1 MKPETAPMDGAKL
14 DSALTRRLAGYLA
27 PYRNWAVGSIVLLV
41 LHSLLGAAGPLLTKM
56 AVDHSLRPASGPA
69 RFPESLLPADRLDA
83 LLVITAAYFA
93 VLTAIYFLRGWQ
105 IQLMNKTGQ
114 SVMHDLRREIFAHLQ
129 GMSVRFF
136 DRSRVGRLVTRAT
149 TDVDALSE
157 LFTSGVVA
165 VAGDLLTLLFIF
177 AAMLWLSPTLTLAMA
192 AVGPLVYFAAMLF
205 RKRARED
212 YREVRGAVGKMNA
225 YLQEHLPAVQL
236 LQLFNQEDRSF
247 AEFAAL
253 NDEHRRANV
262 SAIRAHALFFPTVE
276 LLATLAVCLLIVL
289 GGWLVENRSL
299 TLGVVV
305 AFLQYGARV
314 FRPLQDLSEKVN
326 IFQAAMAAAERIFGL
341 LDTPADEPREEPAQA
356 PASSAPGAQRVEF
369 RNVWFAYEG
378 EDWVLRDVSFTVEPK
393 EMVAVVGHTGA
404 GKTTLLNLLLRFYEP
419 QRGEILVGGRDVRE
433 WPRQEL
439 RRQFGIVLQDPALL
453 SGTIA
458 ENIRLGDD
466 SIGQKQIVE
475 AGLTT
480 KLDEL
485 VRRLPKGYES
495 EVGERGAQLS
505 VGQRQLV
512 GFARA
517 LAHNPRFLL
526 LDEATSAVDPETERH
541 IQRGLWNVVEGHT
554 SIVIAH
560 RLSTIRRADRILV
573 MHKGRVRETGK
584 HRELLEQD
592 GLYAKLYHLQFEEQ
606 EQPR

>member
-1 MKPETAPMDGAKL
+1 MKVEAAPSTAKRDGAL
-14 DSALTRRLAGYLA
+14 ARRLLKYLA
-27 PYRNWAVGSIVLLV
+27 PYRGWAIASVVLLMC
-41 LHSLLGAAGPLLTKM
+41 HSLLGAVGPVLTKM
-56 AVDHSLRPASGPA
+56 AVDHSLRPAGGAAS
-69 RFPESLLPADRLDA
+69 FPESLLPADRVDA
-83 LLVITAAYFA
+83 LMVIGGLYVA
-93 VLTAIYFLRGWQ
+93 VLVAVYFLRGWQ
-105 IQLMNKTGQ
+105 IQWMNRTGQ
-114 SVMHDLRREIFAHLQ
+114 RVMHDLRREIFAHLQ
-129 GMSVRFF
+129 RMSVSFF
-136 DRSRVGRLVTRAT
+136 DRNRVGRLVTRVT

-192 AVGPLVYFAAMLF
+192 AVGPLVYFAAALF
-205 RKRARED
+205 RKRARQD
-212 YREVRGAVGKMNA
+212 YREVRGAVGRINA
-225 YLQEHLPAVQL
+225 YLQEHLPAVHL
-236 LQLFNQEDRSF
+236 LQLFNQERQSLADF
-247 AEFAAL
+247 TEL
-253 NDEHRRANV
+253 NEEHRRANL
-262 SAIRAHALFFPTVE
+262 SAIHAHALFFPAVE
-276 LLATLAVCLLIVL
+276 LLAVLAVCLLLML
-289 GGWLVENRSL
+289 GGWLVENREL

-326 IFQAAMAAAERIFGL
+326 VFQSAMAAAERIVGL
-341 LDTPADEPREEPAQA
+341 LDTAPDEPEETVAAA
-356 PASSAPGAQRVEF
+356 PAKIAQKVEF
-369 RNVWFAYEG
+369 QNVWFAYHG
-378 EDWVLRDVSFTVEPK
+378 EEWVLRDVTFSVEPN
-393 EMVAVVGHTGA
+393 EMVAIVGHTGA

-419 QRGEILVGGRDVRE
+419 QRGTILVGGRDIRE

-439 RRQFGIVLQDPALL
+439 RRQFGVVLQDPALL

-458 ENIRLGDD
+458 ENIRLGDP
-466 SIGQKQIVE
+466 SIDQKRIVE

-485 VRRLPKGYES
+485 VRRLPNGYES
-495 EVGERGAQLS
+495 AVGERGAQLS
-505 VGQRQLV
+505 AGERQLV

-541 IQRGLWNVVEGHT
+541 IQRGLWNVVAGHT

-573 MHKGRVRETGK
+573 MHRGRIRESGK
-584 HRELLEQD
+584 HHELLAQD
-592 GLYAKLYHLQFEEQ
+592 GLYAKLYQLQFEDQ

>member
-1 MKPETAPMDGAKL
+1 MKPEATSIDDAKL
-14 DSALTRRLAGYLA
+14 DSALTRRLLAYLA
-27 PYRNWAVGSIVLLV
+27 PYRGWAIGSVALLV
-41 LHSLLGAAGPLLTKM
+41 VHSLLGAVGPLLTKM
-56 AVDHSLRPASGPA
+56 AIDHSLRPSAGPDT
-69 RFPESLLPADRLDA
+69 FPESLLPDDRVEA
-83 LLVITAAYFA
+83 LIAITAVYLG
-93 VLTAIYFLRGWQ
+93 VLAAIYLLRGWQ

-114 SVMHDLRREIFAHLQ
+114 RVMHDLRREIFAHLQ

-136 DRSRVGRLVTRAT
+136 DRNRVGRLVTRAT

-177 AAMLWLSPTLTLAMA
+177 AAMLWLSPALTLAMA
-192 AVGPLVYFAAMLF
+192 AVGPLVYVTATLF
-205 RKRARED
+205 RRRARRD

-236 LQLFNQEDRSF
+236 LQLFNQEGRSL
-247 AEFAAL
+247 AEFEEL
-253 NDEHRRANV
+253 NEEHRRANV
-262 SAIRAHALFFPTVE
+262 SAIHAHALFFPAVE

-326 IFQAAMAAAERIFGL
+326 IFQSAMAAAERIFGL
-341 LDTPADEPREEPAQA
+341 LDTPVDERPEEP
-356 PASSAPGAQRVEF
+356 SAVPSAAGGAQSVEL

-378 EDWVLRDVSFTVEPK
+378 ENWVLRDVSFRVEPG

-404 GKTTLLNLLLRFYEP
+404 GKSTLINLLLRFYEP
-419 QRGEILVGGRDVRE
+419 QRGQILVGGRDVRE

-439 RRQFGIVLQDPALL
+439 RRQFGVVLQDPALL

-458 ENIRLGDD
+458 ENIRLGDSTID
-466 SIGQKQIVE
+466 QKRLIE
-475 AGLTT
+475 AGLSTR
-480 KLDEL
+480 LDEL
-485 VRRLPKGYES
+485 VRRLPDGYES
-495 EVGERGAQLS
+495 AVGERGAQLS
-505 VGQRQLV
+505 AGQRQLV

-541 IQRGLWNVVEGHT
+541 IQRGLWNVVKGHT

-560 RLSTIRRADRILV
+560 RLSTIQQADRIIV
-573 MHKGRVRETGK
+573 MHKGSVRETGK
-584 HRELLEQD
+584 HQELLERD
-592 GLYAKLYHLQFEEQ
+592 GLYAKLYQLQFAEQ